1 MRHLIAAGAL
11 AALVI
16 PSSALA
22 GPADSYGD
30 RCTRMYLKDDY
41 VYCVTP
47 KGRVF
52 YYNEDSNI
60 TTGLAGIIG
69 KDYSHATRDAYIIRR
84 FEKINNG
91 NILIEYRC
99 HSDGRG
105 NCGGASKKY
114 VHSYRGP
121 L

>member
-1 MRHLIAAGAL
+1 MRYLIAAGAL
-11 AALVI
+11 IALAI
-16 PSSALA
+16 PPSALA

-30 RCTRMYLKDDY
+30 QCTRMYLKDDY

-52 YYNEDSNI
+52 YYNEDNKS
-60 TTGLAGIIG
+60 TTGLAGILG
-69 KDYSHATRDAYIIRR
+69 KDYNYATLDAYIIRR

-91 NILIEYRC
+91 NKLIEYRC

-105 NCGGASKKY
+105 NCNGASKKY
-114 VHSYRGP
+114 VHNYLGP